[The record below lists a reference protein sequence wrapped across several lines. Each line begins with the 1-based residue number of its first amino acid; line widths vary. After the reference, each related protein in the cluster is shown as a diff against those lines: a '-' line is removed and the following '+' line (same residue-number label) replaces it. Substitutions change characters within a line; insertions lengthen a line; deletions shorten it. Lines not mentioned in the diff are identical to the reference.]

1 MKEYNVAVVGATGA
15 VGSEMV
21 SILEERGFPVRN
33 LRLFASERSAGSRVK
48 FRGEEIVVEVL
59 KEGSFKGIEIALF
72 SAGGSVSERFA
83 PIAAEQ
89 GAVVIDNTSAFRMD
103 PQVPLVVPEVNPHA
117 IANYKNRHIIA
128 NPNCSTIQMVVVLKP
143 LHDYARVK
151 RVVVCTYQSVSG
163 TGRRAIRELEQ
174 QVIDLLNNRRIETKV
189 YPHQIAFN
197 CLPHIDVF
205 LENGYTKEEMKMV
218 NETKKIMED
227 ESIKV
232 TATTV
237 RVPVFYGHSEAL
249 NVEFEREITP
259 ETARRILRKAKGVKV
274 LDDPSKNKY
283 PLAIHAAG
291 KDETFVGRIRR
302 DETVSSGL
310 NMWIV
315 ADNIRKG
322 AALNAIQIAEILIE
336 RYL

>member
-1 MKEYNVAVVGATGA
+1 LKEYNVAVVGATGA

-163 TGRRAIRELEQ
+163 TGTR
-174 QVIDLLNNRRIETKV
+174 
-189 YPHQIAFN
+189 
-197 CLPHIDVF
+197 
-205 LENGYTKEEMKMV
+205 
-218 NETKKIMED
+218 
-227 ESIKV
+227 
-232 TATTV
+232 
-237 RVPVFYGHSEAL
+237 
-249 NVEFEREITP
+249 
-259 ETARRILRKAKGVKV
+259 
-274 LDDPSKNKY
+274 
-283 PLAIHAAG
+283 AAG
-291 KDETFVGRIRR
+291 DRST
-302 DETVSSGL
+302 
-310 NMWIV
+310 
-315 ADNIRKG
+315 
-322 AALNAIQIAEILIE
+322 Q
-336 RYL
+336 